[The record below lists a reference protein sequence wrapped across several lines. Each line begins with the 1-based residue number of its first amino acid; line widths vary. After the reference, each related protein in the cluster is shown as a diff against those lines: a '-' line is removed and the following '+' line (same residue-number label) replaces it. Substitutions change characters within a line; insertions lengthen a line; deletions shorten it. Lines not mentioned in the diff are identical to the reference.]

1 MKKIKYIFCII
12 GFEIAII
19 LCIAAANIFCSA
31 YYLFYNGIYGLGL
44 SVFIPLF
51 FMIRKKEIFDSIGIK
66 KLHIRQWIVFISFIV
81 FSIGG
86 QLTSCAINNIELN
99 IALLS
104 ICFFPLV
111 MTTFF
116 EELLFRGFFQTRL
129 EKEFGTVCAILISG
143 AMFSLYH
150 LGYPGFRSV
159 NDLLMLF
166 GVGTGFAIAYAVSGN
181 NFLVAYFVNLPNAFL
196 TYMLKADQ
204 FPVLTK
210 TSSIFALLS
219 IIAIIIFFIGVSSYV
234 IKNKYSVAGS
244 HCGKA
249 NQSL

>member
-1 MKKIKYIFCII
+1 MRKIKYIFCII

-19 LCIAAANIFCSA
+19 LCIAAANIFHSA
-31 YYLFYNGIYGLGL
+31 YYLFYNGMYGLGL
-44 SVFIPLF
+44 SIIVPLF
-51 FMIRKKEIFDSIGIK
+51 YIIKKNETFDSLGIK
-66 KLHIRQWIVFISFIV
+66 KLHIRQWIVLISFVV

-86 QLTSCAINNIELN
+86 QLISCAINNIELN
-99 IALLS
+99 IGLLP
-104 ICFFPLV
+104 ICFLPLI

-159 NDLLMLF
+159 NDLLLLF
-166 GVGTGFAIAYAVSGN
+166 GVGTGFAIAYAVSEN
-181 NFLVAYFVNLPNAFL
+181 NLVVAYFVNLPNAFL
-196 TYMLKADQ
+196 TYILKAGQ

-210 TSSIFALLS
+210 TSSIFAMLT
-219 IIAIIIFFIGVSSYV
+219 IVAIIIFFIGAFYV
-234 IKNKYSVAGS
+234 IKNKYAVTGS

-249 NQSL
+249 NQSI

>member
-1 MKKIKYIFCII
+1 MGRIKLILCII

-19 LCIAAANIFCSA
+19 LCIAAANMLRFV
-31 YYLFYNGIYGLGL
+31 YYLFYNGMYGLAL

-51 FMIRKKEIFDSIGIK
+51 FMIQNKEGFDSIGIK
-66 KLHIRQWIVFISFIV
+66 KLHVRQWIVLISFVV

-86 QLTSCAINNIELN
+86 QLIHCAINNIELD
-99 IALLS
+99 IGLLP

-129 EKEFGTVCAILISG
+129 EKKFGTVCAILISG

-159 NDLLMLF
+159 ADLLLLF
-166 GVGTGFAIAYAVSGN
+166 GVGTGFAIAYAISQN
-181 NFLVAYFVNLPNAFL
+181 NLAVAYIVNLPNAFL
-196 TYMLKADQ
+196 TYILKEDQ

-210 TSSIFALLS
+210 TSSIFAMLT
-219 IIAIIIFFIGVSSYV
+219 IVAIIIFFIGAFYV
-234 IKNKYSVAGS
+234 IKNKHAVAGS
-244 HCGKA
+244 HCGKTD
-249 NQSL
+249 